1 MVQQVGE
8 RQCRQ
13 SLLPDIPT
21 EGRVPVVLDSI
32 VCSATN
38 VFSNVC
44 PLVAKL
50 LVALMQDFLFLRG
63 PGAFLDG
70 GIKLIMPPLTA
81 LFSVSAIKV

>member
-50 LVALMQDFLFLRG
+50 TEVEVVRKSKSMSYFKQRYHISSGDKTG
-63 PGAFLDG
+63 E
-70 GIKLIMPPLTA
+70 
-81 LFSVSAIKV
+81 